1 MCLLSNLSPTKIL
14 RTKHMIINVDKNG
27 QPIEITGRKVTKQEA
42 EAVYMLITAINRKEK
57 RVERSNDTARKP

>member
-1 MCLLSNLSPTKIL
+1 
-14 RTKHMIINVDKNG
+14 MIINVDKNG

-57 RVERSNDTARKP
+57 RVERSDDRARKP